1 MLSSNPPAPPLVP
14 TASLPLGRLETAEAR
29 PLSRGPPADIRR
41 LSGGPPPAARPG
53 PFSPEST
60 AAAAASSKT
69 EVSYCNTVCSDG
81 VHNLTYVQQF
91 DVKIPED
98 MLFPMVEDEYSIK
111 QTAEK
116 DMARYR

>member
-1 MLSSNPPAPPLVP
+1 MAPRPTSGGCLEAPPRPPDPDHSALSPQQQQQPHPRRRSV
-14 TASLPLGRLETAEAR
+14 TAIPYALEQIPLL
-29 PLSRGPPADIRR
+29 
-41 LSGGPPPAARPG
+41 
-53 PFSPEST
+53 
-60 AAAAASSKT
+60 
-69 EVSYCNTVCSDG
+69 YG
-81 VHNLTYVQQF
+81 VNNLTYVQQF

>member
-1 MLSSNPPAPPLVP
+1 M
-14 TASLPLGRLETAEAR
+14 
-29 PLSRGPPADIRR
+29 
-41 LSGGPPPAARPG
+41 
-53 PFSPEST
+53 
-60 AAAAASSKT
+60 
-69 EVSYCNTVCSDG
+69 
-81 VHNLTYVQQF
+81 QQF